1 MTVPITFNGSSLV
14 VSGDVSG
21 LNAALLNYTLFLALR
36 EGASAWAGV
45 SNSTTF
51 IVSLVNVATGATLY
65 FNVTSYPNI
74 PAASPFLEAQTRALR
89 EGRPVADSASP
100 SGPDTAL
107 TVVFGFL
114 VVPEAVLSDTGN
126 GVAVVANM
134 SARASALQASL
145 VASLQSTTGQAAL
158 SDALATAA
166 LSITAAIGNVSTPGS
181 ATTIVGD
188 ATGVTASVPPPR
200 YVAPVA
206 SDSSSGRI
214 GGGAIAGIV
223 IAAIAVAIV
232 AGIFYIRVCA
242 RYSLV
247 KRNAALVLATTTAP
261 EPTSLASTFREGA
274 ASDENTASGP

>member
-36 EGASAWAGV
+36 EGASAWAGTSV
-45 SNSTTF
+45 DNTF
-51 IVSLVNVATGATLY
+51 VVTLHDVLTGATLH
-65 FNVTSYPNI
+65 FNVTTFPNV
-74 PAASPFLEAQTRALR
+74 PPVDPVVETLARQVFQ
-89 EGRPVADSASP
+89 GRQLADSASP

-200 YVAPVA
+200 YVASVA
-206 SDSSSGRI
+206 SDSSSGHI

-223 IAAIAVAIV
+223 IAAITVAIV
-232 AGIFYIRVCA
+232 AGIYYMRVRA
-242 RYSLV
+242 RRGVARDNVGELAIV
-247 KRNAALVLATTTAP
+247 GAAGGDATGSAATTVG
-261 EPTSLASTFREGA
+261 L
-274 ASDENTASGP
+274 